1 MTVKGDTNFEGI
13 PTCGLEN
20 DMGALQIFTR
30 AFENLKTENLIG
42 SFNPKQKKYELKIDK
57 GVICY
62 DNEEWHKI

>member
-20 DMGALQIFTR
+20 DMGTLQIFTR

-42 SFNPKQKKYELKIDK
+42 SFNPK
-57 GVICY
+57 
-62 DNEEWHKI
+62 